1 MENTKPKLFEFSIT
15 VEAEGLVEAEDMVE
29 SILIGRYE
37 QTGSI
42 IECLEVMEVDN
53 ESTKV

>member
-15 VEAEGLVEAEDMVE
+15 VEAEDMVE